1 MHRGSLHTERVPVAR
16 PAEQATVPHQEEPT
30 MSDTPAPAAAEEFW
44 EARYRD
50 TGRVW
55 SGRPN
60 ELLVQE
66 AGALVPGT
74 ALDLGCGEGA
84 DAVWLA
90 SRGWRVTG
98 VDISATALARAAGH
112 AADAGVGDR
121 VAWERHELGPSFP
134 RGSFDL
140 VSAHYLQSPVALDRR
155 SVLHAAARAVAPG
168 GTLLV
173 VMHAG
178 WPSWQTEPPFDAV
191 FPTLDG
197 VLAELALPRH
207 EWTVVT
213 RRTARRPSLSPEGH
227 EGFRDD
233 HVWRL
238 RRTNVE

>member
-1 MHRGSLHTERVPVAR
+1 MTDM
-16 PAEQATVPHQEEPT
+16 PAQ
-30 MSDTPAPAAAEEFW
+30 APAEFW

-50 TGRVW
+50 TDRVW

-60 ELLVQE
+60 GLLVRE
-66 AGALVPGT
+66 ASDLAPGT

-98 VDISATALARAAGH
+98 VDISGTALERAAGH

-121 VAWERHELGPSFP
+121 IAWERHELGRSFP
-134 RGSFDL
+134 EGSFDL
-140 VSAHYLQSPVALDRR
+140 VSAHYLQSPVALDQRA
-155 SVLHAAARAVAPG
+155 VLRAAAAAVAEG

-178 WPSWQTEPPFDAV
+178 WPSWQTEPPFDVV

-197 VLAELALPRH
+197 VLAELALPDRAWAV
-207 EWTVVT
+207 ETKETV
-213 RRTARRPSLSPEGH
+213 RRPSVSPEGV
-227 EGFRDD
+227 EGFREDN
-233 HVWRL
+233 VWRL
-238 RRTNVE
+238 RRG

>member
-1 MHRGSLHTERVPVAR
+1 MTH
-16 PAEQATVPHQEEPT
+16 
-30 MSDTPAPAAAEEFW
+30 TPAPAPAADFW

-50 TGRVW
+50 TDRVW

-60 ELLVQE
+60 ELLVRE
-66 AGALVPGT
+66 AGDLTPGT

-90 SRGWRVTG
+90 GRGWHVTG
-98 VDISATALARAAGH
+98 VDISATALERAAVH

-121 VAWERHELGPSFP
+121 VAWERHELGRSFP
-134 RGSFDL
+134 EGSFDL
-140 VSAHYLQSPVALDRR
+140 VSAHYLQSPVALDQ
-155 SVLHAAARAVAPG
+155 RAVLGSAANAVADG

-197 VLAELALPRH
+197 VLDELALPAG
-207 EWTVVT
+207 EWTV
-213 RRTARRPSLSPEGH
+213 RTKETVRRPSTSPEGT
-227 EGFRDD
+227 EGHRDD
-233 HVWRL
+233 NVWRL
-238 RRTNVE
+238 RRG

>member
-1 MHRGSLHTERVPVAR
+1 MTDL
-16 PAEQATVPHQEEPT
+16 PATAT
-30 MSDTPAPAAAEEFW
+30 AAEFW

-60 ELLVQE
+60 TFLVRE
-66 AGALVPGT
+66 ASGLAPGA

-98 VDISATALARAAGH
+98 VDISATALERAAAH
-112 AADAGVGDR
+112 AAEAGVGDR
-121 VAWERHELGPSFP
+121 VAWERHELGQSFP
-134 RGSFDL
+134 EGSFDL
-140 VSAHYLQSPVALDRR
+140 VSAQYLQSPVALDQQT
-155 SVLHAAARAVAPG
+155 VLRAAARAVASG
-168 GTLLV
+168 GTLLLV
-173 VMHAG
+173 LHAG

-197 VLAELALPRH
+197 VVAELGLAEG
-207 EWTVVT
+207 EWAVGTQETV
-213 RRTARRPSLSPEGH
+213 RRASTSPEGV
-227 EGFRDD
+227 EGYRED

-238 RRTNVE
+238 RHHATTSA

>member
-1 MHRGSLHTERVPVAR
+1 MTDL
-16 PAEQATVPHQEEPT
+16 PATAT
-30 MSDTPAPAAAEEFW
+30 AAEFW

-60 ELLVQE
+60 TFLVRE
-66 AGALVPGT
+66 ASGLAPGT

-98 VDISATALARAAGH
+98 VDISATALERAAAH
-112 AADAGVGDR
+112 AAEAGVGDR
-121 VAWERHELGPSFP
+121 VAWERHELGQSFP
-134 RGSFDL
+134 EGSFDL
-140 VSAHYLQSPVALDRR
+140 VSAQYLQSPVALDQQT
-155 SVLHAAARAVAPG
+155 VLRAAARAVASG
-168 GTLLV
+168 GTLLLV
-173 VMHAG
+173 LHAG

-197 VLAELALPRH
+197 VVAELGLAEG
-207 EWTVVT
+207 EWAVEAKETVRGEST
-213 RRTARRPSLSPEGH
+213 SPEGV
-227 EGFRDD
+227 EGYRED

-238 RRTNVE
+238 RRPPAASA

>member
-1 MHRGSLHTERVPVAR
+1 MT
-16 PAEQATVPHQEEPT
+16 
-30 MSDTPAPAAAEEFW
+30 DTPATAPAAEFW

-50 TGRVW
+50 TDRVW

-60 ELLVQE
+60 DLLVRE
-66 AGALVPGT
+66 ASDLAPGT

-98 VDISATALARAAGH
+98 VDISGTALERAAGH

-121 VAWERHELGPSFP
+121 VVWERHELGRSFP
-134 RGSFDL
+134 EGSFDL
-140 VSAHYLQSPVALDRR
+140 VSAQFLQSPVELDQRA
-155 SVLHAAARAVAPG
+155 VLRDAARAVADG
-168 GTLLV
+168 GTLLLV
-173 VMHAG
+173 LHAG

-197 VLAELALPRH
+197 VLAELALPDG
-207 EWTVVT
+207 EWMIETKETV
-213 RRTARRPSLSPEGH
+213 RRPSVSPEGV
-227 EGFRDD
+227 EGFRED

-238 RRTNVE
+238 RRV